1 MWRNPCAPRSYNGGC
16 SMNTRKSSLP
26 VMVLLCQAV
35 LLAGCL
41 SISDM
46 GPPKR
51 GEALASGFPSA
62 KLSPQE
68 LFELA
73 TQELSDEGIAVLE
86 SNPNEGIILGSI
98 TPSRLRN
105 LEGASGQAVV
115 RNLAGGEMFVRVD
128 IKKPDQG
135 ESLVYINVKKSS
147 AVLPGD
153 PYVIQRDFIDGYRLR
168 VDKYLASRPV
178 ESKKQILDPV
188 DQLPMPL
195 PAPKRRTNGYA
206 VLIGV
211 ESYRD
216 LPKVD
221 FAQRDVETVKGYLI
235 NALGYPEDHIVVRT
249 NERATRSDFDSY
261 LERWLENNVEKGSE
275 VFVYYSGHGS
285 PHPKSGQPFL
295 VPYDGDPQYL
305 DKTAYP
311 VERMYQTLAKLPAER
326 VVVVLDSC
334 FSGTGGRS
342 IVAKGSRP
350 VGLTIESPSM
360 PVMPGKKMV
369 VFSASQNNQ
378 VSSAFPEKQHGLFTY
393 YFLKGFQGSA
403 DADNNGMVSIGELH
417 EYVRTEVQRQ
427 SRKMNSEQTPQ
438 VTSAGV
444 TQAEMLNL
452 SIVDLPR

>member
-1 MWRNPCAPRSYNGGC
+1 MRTGTPYWV
-16 SMNTRKSSLP
+16 TI
-26 VMVLLCQAV
+26 VVLCHAM
-35 LLAGCL
+35 LLAGCI
-41 SISDM
+41 SIKDM
-46 GPPKR
+46 GPPKM
-51 GEALASGFPSA
+51 GEALSTGFPSA
-62 KLSPQE
+62 KLSQDE

-73 TQELSDEGIAVLE
+73 SQELKEEGFTVVE
-86 SNPNEGIILGSI
+86 SNPSERVILGSI
-98 TPSRLRN
+98 TPDKLRN
-105 LEGASGQAVV
+105 IKGASADTLVRNVASGQ
-115 RNLAGGEMFVRVD
+115 LFVRVD
-128 IKKPDQG
+128 VQKPDQG
-135 ESLVYINVKKSS
+135 ESLVSINVKKSS
-147 AVLPGD
+147 AMLPGD
-153 PYVIQRDFIDGYRLR
+153 PYVMQRDFIDSYKLR
-168 VDKYLASRPV
+168 VDKYLAGKPT
-178 ESKKQILDPV
+178 ESKKQIVDPV
-188 DQLPMPL
+188 DQLPTPI
-195 PAPKRRTNGYA
+195 PGPKRRTNGYA

-211 ESYRD
+211 ETYRD

-221 FAQRDVETVKGYLI
+221 FASRDVETVKGYLI

-249 NERATRSDFDSY
+249 NERATRSDFESY

-350 VGLTIESPSM
+350 VGLTIESPSLPTM
-360 PVMPGKKMV
+360 TGKKMV

-393 YFLKGFQGSA
+393 FFLKGFRGSA
-403 DADNNGMVSIGELH
+403 DSDNNGMVNIGELH
-417 EYVRTEVQRQ
+417 DYVRTEVQRQ
-427 SRKMNSEQTPQ
+427 SRRMNSEQTPQ
-438 VTSAGV
+438 VTTAGAI
-444 TQAEMLNL
+444 QSEMLNM
-452 SIVDLPR
+452 SFVDLPR